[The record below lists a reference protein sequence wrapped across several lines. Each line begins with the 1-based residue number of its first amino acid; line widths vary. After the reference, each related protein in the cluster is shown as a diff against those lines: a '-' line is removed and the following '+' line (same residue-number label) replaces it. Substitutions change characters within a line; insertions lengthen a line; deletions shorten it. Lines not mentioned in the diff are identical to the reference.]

1 MDYLHPEPH
10 APTALNV
17 TVAATRQRQ
26 VRRSARPR
34 EYLTERE
41 IEKLMDAAA
50 GNRWGHRDATAI
62 LLAYRHGLRASE
74 LVALRWDDIDFQTG
88 KLHVR
93 RSKDGTPSAHPIG
106 GRELRA
112 LRRLQ
117 REEQP
122 GRYVFVSERL
132 APLSVAGYP
141 RMVALSGR
149 GGSLPIPD
157 KQPRLAPLVRLQAA
171 NDGRDTR
178 SIQHY
183 LGHRSIVSTVRYT
196 ALAPDRFK
204 DFWKD

>member
-17 TVAATRQRQ
+17 TVAATRRRQ

-41 IEKLMDAAA
+41 IEKLMDAAG

-62 LLAYRHGLRASE
+62 LIAYRHGLRASE
-74 LVALRWDDIDFQTG
+74 LVALRWDDIDFRTG

-93 RSKDGTPSAHPIG
+93 RSKGGTPSVHPIR

-117 REEQP
+117 REGQP
-122 GRYVFVSERL
+122 AAMCSF
-132 APLSVAGYP
+132 LSAWRP
-141 RMVALSGR
+141 
-149 GGSLPIPD
+149 
-157 KQPRLAPLVRLQAA
+157 
-171 NDGRDTR
+171 
-178 SIQHY
+178 
-183 LGHRSIVSTVRYT
+183 
-196 ALAPDRFK
+196 
-204 DFWKD
+204 